1 MNRVIQY
8 ATHAAAV
15 IAAVQAVLLPYYGTA
30 RWFVAFPVAAAGM
43 AALGIVPATQQAR
56 VAAASPTS
64 PPAGA
69 S

>member
-15 IAAVQAVLLPYYGTA
+15 VAAVQAVLLPYYGAA
-30 RWFVAFPVAAAGM
+30 RWFVAFPVAAAAL

-56 VAAASPTS
+56 QAAAVPTS
-64 PPAGA
+64 LPGGQL
-69 S
+69 